1 MRGEAYTSPLFYAK
15 GSDILLQYPINVRPE
30 NISIPSTG
38 GLPFA
43 SHASFTFQ
51 GDYLSYVLYR
61 CIDCATNEIVYDSV
75 GVGRMSRT
83 PIAYNGD
90 EVSVGSLAS
99 HITSGHNYVIQFLL
113 AQRTQD
119 GEDNLYD
126 MPCVSGTITANT
138 GTQSSFVLENNLPIY
153 EWSSTHQP
161 IRDIVTNVVVAGMV
175 MKIGDETRF
184 ITDYN
189 PDDGVVSVFSPF
201 TSEVKAGTRYKI
213 YSNYLITP
221 QYYFKCRDLP
231 TINASIY
238 YGDYSEEGTLK
249 GRGIV
254 CSANYSQQDNVM
266 IKYYTA
272 TLYASYHDTQ
282 KEYKLAQTEKVYSQR
297 TVQIFDSILGVSP
310 WNGELPIDVDYRVEF
325 EIVTQDNAVYS
336 AEATMR
342 KQAVSE
348 EYVPWDTINIKVDKR
363 LGCVQIRSSKN
374 STSDPIAH
382 SIVTRTDLITGEQ
395 RIIGTDLYFILQ
407 DFEVRA
413 NGSYEYAITYY
424 NYETGQVY
432 NQTIERYRVT
442 TDSFD
447 GYTITS
453 LTANLWDT
461 VNDDT
466 FYIVRGNGYTV
477 EETWH
482 FICDIED
489 TTMTHNYD
497 KHLQV
502 GYGRYPAVTST
513 ETNYLTGIL
522 TAMLGYINCATKEYV
537 DDIALVNAWRKFIS
551 QPRPFLLKSPKGD
564 VWIVN
569 ITDASTSYDEK
580 TPKHPT
586 TFSFSWAECD
596 GIERSRVGTGGH
608 FIS

>member
-1 MRGEAYTSPLFYAK
+1 MYASPLFYTK

-138 GTQSSFVLENNLPIY
+138 GTLNSFVLENNLPIY

-161 IRDIVTNVVVAGMV
+161 TRDIENVVVVGMV

-189 PDDGVVSVFSPF
+189 PDDGVVTVYSPF

-231 TINASIY
+231 TISASIY

-282 KEYKLAQTEKVYSQR
+282 KEYKLSQTGKIYSQR
-297 TVQIFDSILGVSP
+297 TVQIFDYCILGLSP

-325 EIVTQDNAVYS
+325 EIVTQDNAVYE

-363 LGCVQIRSSKN
+363 LGCVQIIPRKF
-374 STSDPIAH
+374 STSDPMAH
-382 SIVTRTDLITGEQ
+382 EVVTRTDLITGEQ
-395 RIIGTDLYFILQ
+395 QILRADLRNNYPFQ

-442 TDSFD
+442 TDSLD

-453 LTANLWDT
+453 LTANIWDT

-513 ETNYLTGIL
+513 ETNYLTGTL

-596 GIERSRVGTGGH
+596 DIERSRVGTGGH
-608 FIS
+608 VIS